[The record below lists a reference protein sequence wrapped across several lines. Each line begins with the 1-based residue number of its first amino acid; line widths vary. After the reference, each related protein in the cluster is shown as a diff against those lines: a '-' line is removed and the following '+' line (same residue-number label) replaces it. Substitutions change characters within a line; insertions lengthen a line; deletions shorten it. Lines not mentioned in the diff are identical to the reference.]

1 MFQENNTTTKHS
13 EVTMS
18 NKQLTLTEA
27 LCIIQSGWGIN
38 EVEKRLYFEASDLIS
53 KEVQRVRLENQKQ
66 LIEEK
71 LQDLKATN
79 NKQSSVEWL
88 LKQLDEKAVSVT
100 VAGHSRINITIDLPV
115 YMDMRK
121 QAKAMHKQ
129 EIMNAFVMGLQNWDS
144 ELMPE
149 DYHKQTF
156 NQQ

>member
-1 MFQENNTTTKHS
+1 
-13 EVTMS
+13 MS
-18 NKQLTLTEA
+18 NNKKLTLTEA
-27 LCIIQSGWGIN
+27 LCIIQSGWGISD
-38 EVEKRLYFEASDLIS
+38 VEKRLYFEASELIS
-53 KEVQRVRLENQKQ
+53 NEVQRVRLENQKQ

-79 NKQSSVEWL
+79 NTQSSVEWL

-121 QAKAMHKQ
+121 QAKATHKQ
-129 EIMNAFVMGLQNWDS
+129 EIINAFIMGLQNWDS

-156 NQQ
+156 NK